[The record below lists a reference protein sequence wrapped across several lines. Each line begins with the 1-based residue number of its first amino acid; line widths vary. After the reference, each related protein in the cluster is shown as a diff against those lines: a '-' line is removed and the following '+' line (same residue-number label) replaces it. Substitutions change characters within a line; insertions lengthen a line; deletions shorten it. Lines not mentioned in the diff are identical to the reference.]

1 MKTYAICPIS
11 NQKINETVAR
21 LIGLFTV
28 IFLISF
34 VLTSNAFIIG
44 FLLIDFLLRATNNS
58 KFSPL
63 AITSKSIAKQLAL
76 KQKMINAGPK
86 VFAAR
91 IGVVFSVLILLTS
104 IFGLETAAY
113 TLTAIFGLCA
123 FLEAALGLCVACEIY
138 PFVYKFTYQSKIELS
153 KK

>member
-21 LIGLFTV
+21 LNGLFTV
-28 IFLISF
+28 LLLIAF
-34 VLTSNAFIIG
+34 VITSNAFIVG

-86 VFAAR
+86 IFAAR
-91 IGVVFSVLILLTS
+91 IGVVFGILILSTS
-104 IFGLETAAY
+104 MLGFETAAY
-113 TLTAIFGLCA
+113 SLTAIFGLCA
-123 FLEAALGLCVACEIY
+123 FLEAAVGFCVACEIY